1 MEYTD
6 RYEYYLDQLP
16 ETAAYAKE
24 HSSAPL
30 FGFSS
35 NFDIV
40 LHWDAEAYN
49 RILDKH
55 LKEAPYAKEGDTI
68 DDLSD
73 FARISAAYIVK
84 GLGGNF
90 DITDVSVCRFLRSAF
105 TEEPALGGTGAQG
118 AAALGAL
125 GIPVSMHLTDDCA
138 EVCRMLDHEG
148 TTVIRGG
155 KKVRVGS
162 AASDADPV
170 YHIILQFQKGDIVRF
185 GGEEHVIP
193 VSNRLILFYDKV
205 HKVLPIKDPVL
216 SYWEQTDEKPSSI
229 LLSGFDAIVDTAIIG
244 QRIAQLE
251 SFLKKLKARSPET
264 VIYLEGAFYMSSEVK
279 DLIFGKLGP
288 YADIAG
294 MNEEELEAELVKM
307 GERADL
313 SNLDGILAGLRV
325 MLSFCRSRAVLLH
338 TKDYSMFYGKKP
350 EGVDI
355 EAGLTI
361 GNLMAGT
368 RARVGRYGTLSDL
381 RESLGMAE
389 LSKRGLEILS
399 QQKARED
406 DAGRSLVIVPSK
418 LLERPKYTIGL
429 GDTFVAGMH
438 TCFIRKDRG

>member
-6 RYEYYLDQLP
+6 RYEYYLDRLP
-16 ETAAYAKE
+16 EIAAYAKE
-24 HSSAPL
+24 KNTAPL

-49 RILDKH
+49 RILAEY
-55 LKEAPYAKEGDTI
+55 LKEAPSAKEGDTI

-90 DITDVSVCRFLRSAF
+90 DITDVAVCRFLRSAF
-105 TEEPALGGTGAQG
+105 SEEPALGGTGAQG

-138 EVCRMLDHEG
+138 EVCRMLDHED

-155 KKVRVGS
+155 KKVRVGT

-170 YHIILQFQKGDIVRF
+170 YHIILQFHKGDIVRF
-185 GGEEHVIP
+185 NGEEHVIP
-193 VSNRLILFYDKV
+193 SSNRLILFYDKV
-205 HKVLPIKDPVL
+205 HKILPIKDPVL
-216 SYWEQTDEKPSSI
+216 TYWEETDEKPSS
-229 LLSGFDAIVDTAIIG
+229 LLMSGFDAIVDTGIIRE
-244 QRIAQLE
+244 RIGRLE
-251 SFLKKLKARSPET
+251 EFLKKLKARSPET
-264 VIYLEGAFYMSSEVK
+264 VVYLEGAFYMNSEVK
-279 DLIFGKLGP
+279 DLIFRKLGP

-294 MNEEELEAELVKM
+294 MNEEELEAELLKM
-307 GERADL
+307 GEQADL
-313 SNLDGILAGLRV
+313 SDLEGILAGLRV
-325 MLSFCRSRAVLLH
+325 MLAYCGSRGVLLH

-368 RARVGRYGTLSDL
+368 RARVGRYGTPEDL
-381 RESLGMAE
+381 KESLGMAK
-389 LSKRGLEILS
+389 LSERGLEILR
-399 QQKARED
+399 QQTARED
-406 DAGRSLVIVPSK
+406 DAGRTLVIVPSR

-429 GDTFVAGMH
+429 GDTFVAGVH
-438 TCFIRKDRG
+438 TCFIRKDKG